1 MPSIDS
7 LTMNNVFLTA
17 QNGVAEKLA
26 NLDKQMQE
34 LPSVL
39 DKETLNNLV
48 EGEYDITL
56 KEYTDLNT
64 YRNTMGALYGANS
77 ANPLYSRLNTLMGN
91 NNNTAVSAKTFIENM
106 RERGLSD
113 EGALNLYTAM
123 RTYSVTNTL
132 LGNNS
137 FVNARV

>member
-1 MPSIDS
+1 
-7 LTMNNVFLTA
+7 
-17 QNGVAEKLA
+17 
-26 NLDKQMQE
+26 
-34 LPSVL
+34 
-39 DKETLNNLV
+39 
-48 EGEYDITL
+48 
-56 KEYTDLNT
+56 
-64 YRNTMGALYGANS
+64 
-77 ANPLYSRLNTLMGN
+77 MGN

>member
-7 LTMNNVFLTA
+7 LTMNNVFLTV

-26 NLDKQMQE
+26 NLDKQMQG

-39 DKETLNNLV
+39 DEETLNNLV

>member
-26 NLDKQMQE
+26 NLDKQMQG

-39 DKETLNNLV
+39 DEETLNNLV

>member
-26 NLDKQMQE
+26 NLDKQMQG

-39 DKETLNNLV
+39 DEETLNNLV

-77 ANPLYSRLNTLMGN
+77 ANPL
-91 NNNTAVSAKTFIENM
+91 
-106 RERGLSD
+106 
-113 EGALNLYTAM
+113 
-123 RTYSVTNTL
+123 
-132 LGNNS
+132 
-137 FVNARV
+137 